1 MAPGKIVYN
10 LGPLTRLPVGE
21 GRTFR
26 IGTGYLAVF
35 RTREDKVFAT
45 QATCPH
51 KNGPLADGIIGTD
64 QVICPLHA
72 YKFRLTDGA
81 PLGNLCEALK
91 TYPVTLGANGD
102 ILLAID
108 DDLVRPCNGETCPA

>member
-1 MAPGKIVYN
+1 MSETMTPGKVVYN

-26 IGTGYLAVF
+26 IGTDHVAVF

-51 KNGPLADGIIGTD
+51 KNGRLADGIMGAD
-64 QVICPLHA
+64 QIICPLHA

-81 PLGNLCEALK
+81 PLGNTCEALK
-91 TYPVTLGANGD
+91 TYPATLSENGD
-102 ILLAID
+102 ILLSVD
-108 DDLVRPCNGETCPA
+108 N

>member
-1 MAPGKIVYN
+1 MSEAMTPGKVVYN
-10 LGPLTRLPVGE
+10 LGPLTRLPPGE

-26 IGTGYLAVF
+26 IGTGYVAVF

-45 QATCPH
+45 QARCPH
-51 KNGPLADGIIGTD
+51 KNGPLTDGIIGAE

-81 PLGNLCEALK
+81 ALGNTCEALK
-91 TYPVTLGANGD
+91 TYPATLDENGD
-102 ILLAID
+102 ILLSVVD
-108 DDLVRPCNGETCPA
+108 G